1 MYLQNNIGLHYGYWL
16 QDWDGNLLKII
27 DKINKIGFTA
37 IEIDSDVMLA
47 RSSKKRDKI
56 SKKIEK
62 NNLSLNFCIG
72 MKGKH
77 DVSSKNPKVRKR
89 GIEHV
94 KEIIKMVNSMGG
106 DTISGVCYGE
116 WSPDFKKAKNKE
128 DYLKRS
134 IESVAEIVSF
144 AERYNI
150 NYNLEPVNRYEQFM
164 INTCRE
170 ALDYIE
176 EIDSPN
182 LNVLLD
188 TFHMNI
194 EEDSMGKAIRKAGD
208 RLGHLH
214 IGENNRKPPGEANT
228 IDWEEVFKALKEIN
242 YKGDIVM
249 EPFINYGGEIGFDT
263 RLWRNMDEESRSLED
278 RITDSLNFIKD
289 RLNK

>member
-16 QDWDGNLLKII
+16 HDWECNLLKII

-47 RSSKKRDKI
+47 RSNKKREKI

-62 NNLSLNFCIG
+62 NNLSLNYCIG
-72 MKGKH
+72 MKGKY
-77 DVSSKNPKVRKR
+77 DLSSNNLKVRKR

-94 KEIIKMVNSMGG
+94 KEIIKMVNTMGS

-128 DYLKRS
+128 EYLKRS
-134 IESVAEIVSF
+134 IDSVGEIVNF

-150 NYNLEPVNRYEQFM
+150 NNNLEPVNRYEQFM

-170 ALDYIE
+170 ALNYIE

-182 LNVLLD
+182 FNVLLD

-194 EEDSMGKAIRKAGD
+194 EEDNMGKAIREAGEK
-208 RLGHLH
+208 LGYLH

-228 IDWEEVFKALKEIN
+228 IDWDEVINALKEIN

-263 RLWRNMDEESRSLED
+263 RLWRNMDEESKSLED

-289 RLNK
+289 KLNK